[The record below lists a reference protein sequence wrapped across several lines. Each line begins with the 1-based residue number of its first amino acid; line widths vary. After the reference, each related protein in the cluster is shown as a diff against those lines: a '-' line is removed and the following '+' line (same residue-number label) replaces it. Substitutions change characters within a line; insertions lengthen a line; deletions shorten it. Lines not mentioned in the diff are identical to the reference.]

1 MTEGSLCRPS
11 ICNRKALPLQPI
23 LAEKS
28 FFMLTVS
35 NISLQFGKRV
45 LFDNV
50 NLKFVPGNVYGLIG
64 ANGAGKS
71 TFVKILSGE
80 IEATSGSY
88 SLDPGERMS
97 VLSQNQNAYDEYPV
111 LETVMRGNDRLIE
124 VMHEKDAIYMKE
136 DFTEEDG
143 NKAADL
149 EAEFA
154 EMNGWEAESDAASLL
169 SGLGVKEQYHQTL
182 MADLNLSEKVK
193 VLLAQ
198 ALFGNPDVLL
208 LDEPTN
214 NLDIESILWLE
225 NFLMNFKNTVIVVSH
240 DRHFLDN
247 VCTYIADLDYKKIN
261 LFGGNYTFWYESSQ
275 LAARQRSDQNKKAE
289 EKKKELEDFIRRFS
303 ANVAKSKQATARQ
316 KMIDKLDISAIQ
328 PSSRRYPYIGFK
340 PEREVGDQMLMV
352 EDLSYK
358 NEEGEYLF
366 KDLTFQVMKKDKIA
380 FLSKDGLAVSALF
393 DVLMGEKEASSGSFK
408 WGVTI
413 TKDYLPNDNTEY
425 FSDSDL
431 NLVDWLRQY
440 SEDKDE
446 TFVRSFLGRML
457 FAGEEALKQCT
468 VLSGGEKQRC
478 MFSKMMLSNSNVLL
492 FDEPTNHLDL
502 ESIQAL
508 NKGMEEYDSNILFT
522 CHDHQ
527 LTNTVCNRV
536 IELTPNGCLD
546 KLMSFDDFLSD
557 AKVKAQRAE
566 LHG

>member
-1 MTEGSLCRPS
+1 
-11 ICNRKALPLQPI
+11 
-23 LAEKS
+23 
-28 FFMLTVS
+28 MLTVS
-35 NISLQFGKRV
+35 NLSLQFGKRV
-45 LFDNV
+45 LFEDV

-64 ANGAGKS
+64 ANGAGKT

-80 IEATSGSY
+80 IEPTTGTM

-97 VLSQNQNAYDEYPV
+97 VLKQNQNAFDEYTV
-111 LETVMRGNDRLIE
+111 LDTVMRGNEKLYA
-124 VMHEKDAIYMKE
+124 VMTEKDAIYMKE
-136 DFTEEDG
+136 DFSEEDG
-143 NKAADL
+143 NRAAEL
-149 EAEFA
+149 EGEFA
-154 EMNGWEAESDAASLL
+154 EMNGWEAESDAGSLL
-169 SGLGVKEQYHQTL
+169 SGLGVSEDIHQSL
-182 MADLNLSEKVK
+182 MSEINPAEKVK

-198 ALFGNPDVLL
+198 ALFGDPDVLL

-247 VCTYIADLDYKKIN
+247 VCTYIADLDFKKITIY
-261 LFGGNYTFWYESSQ
+261 GGNYSFWYESSQ
-275 LAARQRSDQNKKAE
+275 LAARQKADQNKKAE

-316 KMIDKLDISAIQ
+316 KMIEKLDISAIQ

-340 PEREVGDQMLMV
+340 PEREVGDQVLTI
-352 EDLSYK
+352 ENLSYK
-358 NEEGEYLF
+358 NEEGQYLF
-366 KDLTFQVMKKDKIA
+366 KDLNLHVNRNEKIA
-380 FLSKDGLAVSALF
+380 FLSKDGMAVTALF
-393 DVLMGEKEASSGSFK
+393 DILMGKKTATSGDFK

-413 TKDYLPNDNTEY
+413 TKDYLPNDNSEY
-425 FSDSDL
+425 FTDSSL
-431 NLVDWLRQY
+431 TLVDWLRDY
-440 SEDKDE
+440 STDKDE

-457 FAGEEALKQCT
+457 FAGEEALKKCT

-508 NKGMEEYDSNILFT
+508 NKGMEEFESNILFT

-527 LTNTVCNRV
+527 LTNSVANRI
-536 IELTPNGCLD
+536 IELAPKGILD
-546 KLMSFDDFLSD
+546 KLMTFDEFLTD
-557 AKVKAQRAE
+557 EKVKVQRAE
-566 LHG
+566 LYK